1 TAQQVLRMATIDGA
15 RAVGL
20 ENEIGSIE
28 IGKKADLVLLDT
40 NDFFA
45 SPIHDPVSS
54 IVYSALG
61 HEPTLVVI
69 DGKIVMRDRKVL
81 TVDER
86 RVRHEAQKAAAGLA
100 SRANITSRAKFWCEP
115 LDLGQS

>member
-1 TAQQVLRMATIDGA
+1 MATIDGA

-20 ENEIGSIE
+20 EDEIGSIE
-28 IGKKADLVLLDT
+28 VGKKADLALLDMS
-40 NDFFA
+40 DFFA
-45 SPIHDPVSS
+45 SPIHDPISS

-69 DGKIVMRDRKVL
+69 DGRIVMRDRKVV

-86 RVRHEAQKAAAGLA
+86 YVRREAQKAAASLS
-100 SRANITSRAKFWCEP
+100 SRANIASRAKFWCEA
-115 LDLGQS
+115 